1 MKNTLPVL
9 FLAFVAAYGS
19 GCATPYARQS
29 LIGGYS
35 ETQLSENIFTVTF
48 RGNGYTTRE
57 RASDFTLLRCAE
69 IAINNGYNYFIIID
83 IEKYTTDMA
92 LTTPTTS
99 HTTGYGSIDGNVR
112 MYGNRGSFSGNMYGS
127 ATTTTYHG
135 QTFLISKP
143 TTSNT
148 ILCLNEKPD
157 GNPFVFD
164 AAFLAKSVTKRYHLN
179 RPVYATRVASAQ
191 NSAYPAQ
198 PTQESGRE
206 QPIVRNEPR
215 QNVTAASSAYS
226 QNRPPIV
233 VKGIVYSA
241 DRPAALIGDQ
251 IVREGGSVSGARVTK
266 ITRDSVEFEMN
277 GTTWRQGVTK

>member
-1 MKNTLPVL
+1 MKKTLLVL
-9 FLAFVAAYGS
+9 CLTVGAVYGS

-48 RGNGYTTRE
+48 WGNGYTTRE

-69 IAINNGYNYFIIID
+69 IAMNNGYNYFIIID
-83 IEKYTTDMA
+83 IEKYTSDMA

-99 HTTGYGSIDGNVR
+99 YTTGYGRTS
-112 MYGNRGSFSGNMYGS
+112 GSVNMYGS
-127 ATTTTYHG
+127 HGTFSGNTFGSARTTTYGG

-148 ILCLNEKPD
+148 ILCMNEKPD
-157 GNPFVFD
+157 GNPLVFD
-164 AAFLAKSVTKRYHLN
+164 AAFLANSITKRYHLN
-179 RPVYATRVASAQ
+179 RPVYTTQVASAQ

-198 PTQESGRE
+198 SAQESGRE
-206 QPIVRNEPR
+206 QAIVTNEPR
-215 QNVTAASSAYS
+215 QNVAAGSRAYS
-226 QNRPPIV
+226 QDRPTLV
-233 VKGIVYSA
+233 VKGIVWSP
-241 DRPAALIGDQ
+241 DRPAALIGGQ
-251 IVREGGSVSGARVTK
+251 IIREGGSVSGARVTK

-277 GTTWRQGVTK
+277 GTTWRQGVNR

>member
-1 MKNTLPVL
+1 MKKALPVL
-9 FLAFVAAYGS
+9 FLAFLAACGS

-99 HTTGYGSIDGNVR
+99 YTTGYGHTS
-112 MYGNRGSFSGNMYGS
+112 GSVNMYGS
-127 ATTTTYHG
+127 HGTFSGNTFGSAKTTTYGG

-148 ILCLNEKPD
+148 ILCMNEKSD

-164 AAFLAKSVTKRYHLN
+164 AVFLAKSVTKRYHLN

-198 PTQESGRE
+198 STQESGRE
-206 QPIVRNEPR
+206 QAIVRNEPR
-215 QNVTAASSAYS
+215 QNVTARSNAPA
-226 QNRPPIV
+226 QNQPNLL
-233 VKGIVYSA
+233 VKGIVWSP

-266 ITRDSVEFEMN
+266 ITKDTVEFEMN
-277 GTTWRQGVTK
+277 GITWQQGVSR